1 MSRRSLVLVLAA
13 CAVPATAQTFDF
25 TAQRAA
31 ACITISNAQY
41 RLAAPGERADY
52 TLRLDP
58 AATVPDVRLQLTAS
72 IDEADFVLIG
82 DADGAPRCAGFAA
95 ARTIAID
102 PNAAAPDL
110 TIAFARP
117 DMPADYRIY
126 VQGSAIA
133 PDTAA
138 ALYAAAQ
145 IPARRLALRFRSSP
159 QIAAGSARTSE
170 TKEH

>member
-1 MSRRSLVLVLAA
+1 VSRRSLVLVLAA

-25 TAQRAA
+25 TVHHAA
-31 ACITISNAQY
+31 ACITIANAQY

-52 TLRLDP
+52 TVRLDP
-58 AATVPDVRLQLTAS
+58 AAAVPDVRLQLTAS

-82 DADGAPRCAGFAA
+82 ESDAAPRCDDAPGT
-95 ARTIAID
+95 RTIAID
-102 PNAAAPDL
+102 RSAPAPDL

-126 VQGSAIA
+126 VQGGPIA
-133 PDTAA
+133 PETAA

-145 IPARRLALRFRSSP
+145 IPARRLAAATRSN
-159 QIAAGSARTSE
+159 
-170 TKEH
+170 

>member
-31 ACITISNAQY
+31 ACITIANAQY

-52 TLRLDP
+52 TVRPDP

-82 DADGAPRCAGFAA
+82 DRDSAPRCGDSAGT
-95 ARTIAID
+95 RTIAID
-102 PNAAAPDL
+102 PKASAPDL

-126 VQGSAIA
+126 VQGGAIA
-133 PDTAA
+133 PDIAA

-145 IPARRLALRFRSSP
+145 IPARR
-159 QIAAGSARTSE
+159 GSAANSA
-170 TKEH
+170 H

>member
-31 ACITISNAQY
+31 ACITIVNAQY

-52 TLRLDP
+52 TVRLDP
-58 AATVPDVRLQLTAS
+58 AATVPDVRLRLTTS

-82 DADGAPRCAGFAA
+82 DADSAPRCGDPAA

-117 DMPADYRIY
+117 DMAADYRIY
-126 VQGSAIA
+126 VQASAIA

-145 IPARRLALRFRSSP
+145 IPARRMAAANRSN
-159 QIAAGSARTSE
+159 
-170 TKEH
+170 